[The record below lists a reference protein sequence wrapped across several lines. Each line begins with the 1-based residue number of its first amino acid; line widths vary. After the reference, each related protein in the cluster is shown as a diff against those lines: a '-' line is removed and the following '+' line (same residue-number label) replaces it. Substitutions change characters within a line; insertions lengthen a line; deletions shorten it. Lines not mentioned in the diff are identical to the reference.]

1 MKTNIFEGRNFEEAK
16 EKALQELNINENDL
30 IIKLKSQKQ
39 GLLKKNVIIE
49 VININDVTNYLK
61 ETIKEITSL
70 MNIKVNLEIKR
81 TNNVIAITIFSD
93 NNSILIGKNGTNI
106 QSLQNIIRQMLPTE
120 VNEKYKIVLD
130 VENYKEKKLEN
141 LKQTAKIIAKQVA
154 STKVEAKLDAMN
166 SYERREI
173 HNLLSNNKKVYTE
186 SLGEEPN
193 RYIIIKPKED

>member
-1 MKTNIFEGRNFEEAK
+1 MKTNIFEGRNLEEAK

-81 TNNVIAITIFSD
+81 TNNVLAITIFSD
-93 NNSILIGKNGTNI
+93 NNSILIGKNGTTI

-173 HNLLSNNKKVYTE
+173 HNILSTNKKVYTE

>member
-1 MKTNIFEGRNFEEAK
+1 MKTNIFEGRNLEEAK

-81 TNNVIAITIFSD
+81 TNNVLAITIFSD
-93 NNSILIGKNGTNI
+93 NNSILIGKNGTTI

-173 HNLLSNNKKVYTE
+173 HNILSTNKKVYTE

-193 RYIIIKPKED
+193 RYII

>member
-1 MKTNIFEGRNFEEAK
+1 MKTNIFEGRTFEEAK

-81 TNNVIAITIFSD
+81 TNNVLAITIFSD
-93 NNSILIGKNGTNI
+93 NNSILIGKNGTTI

-130 VENYKEKKLEN
+130 VENYKEKRLEN

-173 HNLLSNNKKVYTE
+173 HNLLSANKKVYTE

>member
-81 TNNVIAITIFSD
+81 TNNVLAITIFSD
-93 NNSILIGKNGTNI
+93 NNSILIGKNGTTI

-173 HNLLSNNKKVYTE
+173 HNILSTNKKVYTE

>member
-1 MKTNIFEGRNFEEAK
+1 
-16 EKALQELNINENDL
+16 
-30 IIKLKSQKQ
+30 
-39 GLLKKNVIIE
+39 
-49 VININDVTNYLK
+49 
-61 ETIKEITSL
+61 
-70 MNIKVNLEIKR
+70 
-81 TNNVIAITIFSD
+81 
-93 NNSILIGKNGTNI
+93 
-106 QSLQNIIRQMLPTE
+106 MLPTE

-173 HNLLSNNKKVYTE
+173 HNILSTNKKVYTE

>member
-81 TNNVIAITIFSD
+81 TNNVLAITIFSD
-93 NNSILIGKNGTNI
+93 NNSILIGKNGTTI
-106 QSLQNIIRQMLPTE
+106 QSLQNIIRQMIPTE

-173 HNLLSNNKKVYTE
+173 HNILSTNKKVYTE

>member
-81 TNNVIAITIFSD
+81 TNNVLAITIFSD
-93 NNSILIGKNGTNI
+93 NNSILIGKNGTTI

-130 VENYKEKKLEN
+130 VENYKEKKLEK

>member
-81 TNNVIAITIFSD
+81 TNNVLAITIFSD
-93 NNSILIGKNGTNI
+93 NNSILIGKNGTTI

-130 VENYKEKKLEN
+130 VENYKEKKLEK

-193 RYIIIKPKED
+193 RCVVIKPRED

>member
-1 MKTNIFEGRNFEEAK
+1 MI
-16 EKALQELNINENDL
+16 
-30 IIKLKSQKQ
+30 
-39 GLLKKNVIIE
+39 
-49 VININDVTNYLK
+49 
-61 ETIKEITSL
+61 
-70 MNIKVNLEIKR
+70 IKVNLEIKR
-81 TNNVIAITIFSD
+81 TNNVLAITIFSD
-93 NNSILIGKNGTNI
+93 NNSILIGKNGTTI

>member
-81 TNNVIAITIFSD
+81 TNNVLAITIFSD
-93 NNSILIGKNGTNI
+93 NNSILIGKNGTTI

>member
-70 MNIKVNLEIKR
+70 MIIKVNLEIKR
-81 TNNVIAITIFSD
+81 TNNVLAITIFSD
-93 NNSILIGKNGTNI
+93 NNSILIGKNGTTI

>member
-1 MKTNIFEGRNFEEAK
+1 MKTNIFEGRNFDEAK

-81 TNNVIAITIFSD
+81 TNNVLAITIFSD
-93 NNSILIGKNGTNI
+93 NNSILIGKNGTTI

-173 HNLLSNNKKVYTE
+173 HNILSTNKKVYTE